1 MCLFFGF
8 VNFYLTDYH
17 DKIWNGMLYWF
28 VVFALKG
35 Y

>member
-17 DKIWNGMLYWF
+17 NQIWNGVLDRF